1 MALQKG
7 SPAPDFKLKRKTA
20 DGLEEVSLHE
30 RIKESKVVV
39 LFFPM
44 AFTGGCEKE
53 MCMVSDGLAGLEA
66 LDATVLAVSVDSPF
80 SQEIF
85 AQKAGIKVPLLSDF
99 NREAAKAYDVLY
111 DTFLPGKLDF
121 KSVAKR
127 SAFVVDKAGT
137 IVYSWSTDDPSVMP
151 DLDEIKAALEG

>member
-20 DGLEEVSLHE
+20 DGLEEISLYE
-30 RIKESKVVV
+30 QIKKSKVVV

-53 MCMVSDGLAGLEA
+53 MCMVSDGLSELESLA
-66 LDATVLAVSVDSPF
+66 AAVLAISVNSPF
-80 SQEIF
+80 TQEVF

-111 DTFLPGKLDF
+111 ETFLPGKLDF
-121 KSVAKR
+121 KDVAKR
-127 SAFVVDKAGT
+127 SAFVVDQAGT

-151 DLDEIKAALEG
+151 DLDEIKAALQG